1 MVALLLIAA
10 VVGWTQGFLRPVFA
24 EVSFAIAVLIMA
36 LVHEPLLRALL
47 PHLDV
52 PAYLVVVVST
62 LLLAFLIN
70 VAASR
75 IAARIGRGRRG
86 GLDRILG
93 VGLQL
98 LSALIVISVVLI
110 TADHAEAAVRPLLAG
125 GQSRNI
131 SPGQVDAF
139 AIGVRRD
146 GVLSTLAS
154 ADQLAA
160 DRAYAGTGRL
170 TLDLLEQQ
178 HPWLRVYLGVR
189 PAILSSQLA
198 PVLLRYGSHLPW
210 LKA

>member
-1 MVALLLIAA
+1 VIAA
-10 VVGWTQGFLRPVFA
+10 LIGWTQGFLRPVFA
-24 EVSFAIAVLIMA
+24 EASFALAVVIMA
-36 LVHEPLLRALL
+36 LVHEPLLKALL

-52 PAYLVVVVST
+52 PAYLVLVVST
-62 LLLAFLIN
+62 ILLAFLIN
-70 VAASR
+70 IPASR
-75 IAARIGRGRRG
+75 IAARIRRDRRG
-86 GLDRILG
+86 SIDRVLG

-110 TADHAEAAVRPLLAG
+110 TSDHSEAAVRPLLTG
-125 GQSRNI
+125 GPGRNI
-131 SPGQVDAF
+131 SQVQVDAF
-139 AIGVRRD
+139 SAGVRRD

-189 PAILSSQLA
+189 PAILASHLA
-198 PVLLRYGSHLPW
+198 PVLLRYGTRLPW
-210 LKA
+210 LKG